1 MQSLLLT
8 PMVLLG
14 VLGIVLF
21 LFGAWVARGIARVVR
36 GRVDP
41 VGLGRV
47 LRVAGLAMIVAAVA
61 VRPENPWTAAVG
73 TDTEPSASR

>member
-14 VLGIVLF
+14 VVGIVLF
-21 LFGAWVARGIARVVR
+21 LFGTRVARGIAGVVR

-47 LRVAGLAMIVAAVA
+47 LRVAGLAMIVAAVV
-61 VRPENPWTAAVG
+61 VRPENPWTAAFG
-73 TDTEPSASR
+73 PDTGPSTSR